1 MCLDW
6 LSCTDFLLSAVGL
19 LQAASGR
26 RDLAV
31 HIPKRIP
38 ALAILPEK
46 DLAFD
51 QAAFAVEAGDRA
63 HLLVAEWIA
72 DDALE
77 VVAIVMNGKRDG

>member
-1 MCLDW
+1 
-6 LSCTDFLLSAVGL
+6 
-19 LQAASGR
+19 
-26 RDLAV
+26 
-31 HIPKRIP
+31 
-38 ALAILPEK
+38 LAILPEK

>member
-1 MCLDW
+1 
-6 LSCTDFLLSAVGL
+6 
-19 LQAASGR
+19 
-26 RDLAV
+26 
-31 HIPKRIP
+31 
-38 ALAILPEK
+38 LAILPEK

-72 DDALE
+72 DDVLE